1 MKQEMDSIYRWL
13 IVKEWN
19 KLMHRT
25 ESYAGKIG
33 KNQFIYAFISK
44 LAYTVNR

>member
-1 MKQEMDSIYRWL
+1 MGFIYLSRWL
-13 IVKEWN
+13 IVKVWN
-19 KLMHRT
+19 MLVAWNRWGY
-25 ESYAGKIG
+25 SGKIG